1 MNVIIVE
8 DEEKQQSILKRFLNE
23 YLGEKKVAYSVE
35 AYFDGESFLK
45 DYKKGDADLIF
56 MDIELGA
63 NHLNGME
70 ISKKIREI
78 DCDVLLIFVTNMA
91 QFAIEG
97 YSVDALDFVVKPLL
111 YEPFKMKMEKTFK
124 VLLTRK
130 NLKNVLISV
139 DNGSKRIIASEIVY
153 VEVANHDVY
162 YHTKNGEYKNRSSMK
177 KVIKELEG
185 LPFSQCNSCYLVN
198 LAFVERVEKDQVVL
212 STNEALKM
220 PRTRRKEFLLELG
233 NYFSGVGE

>member
-1 MNVIIVE
+1 
-8 DEEKQQSILKRFLNE
+8 
-23 YLGEKKVAYSVE
+23 
-35 AYFDGESFLK
+35 
-45 DYKKGDADLIF
+45 
-56 MDIELGA
+56 
-63 NHLNGME
+63 
-70 ISKKIREI
+70 
-78 DCDVLLIFVTNMA
+78 
-91 QFAIEG
+91 
-97 YSVDALDFVVKPLL
+97 
-111 YEPFKMKMEKTFK
+111 MKMEKTFK

-162 YHTKNGEYKNRSSMK
+162 YHTKNEEYKNRSSMK
-177 KVIKELEG
+177 KVVKELEG